1 MYKDKKTGLLLPDSA
16 RPQASGYSEAGASR
30 IRRALRGFTPRST
43 APSEDIDQNNYTLRQ
58 RGRMLY
64 MSNPV
69 ATSAINTNRTKVV
82 GVGLVLKSSID
93 HETLGLS
100 PQQAKA
106 WQKHTER
113 EFALWAKDKAA
124 CDAAGMND
132 FTGLQQLAIISWLM
146 SGDVFALF
154 QRRKADRMRPY
165 TLRIHLIEA
174 DRVRTPST
182 MGGEFL
188 TTGKNPGSGN
198 HIFDGIE
205 VDSAGMVTAYYI
217 HNTYPWQYSAEPEE
231 YQRIEAYG
239 AKTGLP
245 NILHIMNAERCDQ
258 YRGVTYLAQ
267 VIEPLLQ
274 LNRYER
280 SALTAAMIQCF
291 FTAWVTTEAGAD
303 ELPFKDR
310 KSVV

>member
-1 MYKDKKTGLLLPDSA
+1 MYEDKKTGLLLPDSA

-30 IRRALRGFTPRST
+30 IRRALRGFNSRST

-64 MSNPV
+64 MSSPV

-82 GVGLVLKSSID
+82 GVGLTLKSSID
-93 HETLGLS
+93 HETLGLTA
-100 PQQAKA
+100 QQAKV

-124 CDAAGMND
+124 CDATGTND
-132 FTGLQQLAIISWLM
+132 FTSLQQLALISWLM

-154 QRRKADRMRPY
+154 QRREGTYLRPY
-165 TLRIHLIEA
+165 SLRVHLIEA
-174 DRVRTPST
+174 DRVRTPSG
-182 MGGEFL
+182 MGAGIVPL
-188 TTGKNPGSGN
+188 TEGKNPENGN
-198 HIFDGIE
+198 RVFDGVE
-205 VDSAGMVTAYYI
+205 VDAGGMVAAYYV
-217 HNTYPWQYSAEPEE
+217 HNTYPWQRTVEPEK

-239 AKTGLP
+239 ERTGLP
-245 NILHIMNAERCDQ
+245 NILHIMNAERYDQ

-291 FTAWVTTEAGAD
+291 LCD
-303 ELPFKDR
+303 
-310 KSVV
+310 